1 MTLHAFRHNF
11 SAVEIEM
18 FMSQYDV
25 NENDEIEGDEAIK
38 VFQDVATGKQIT
50 GLQENLQINLK
61 TSKIPPP
68 NDADIEK

>member
-1 MTLHAFRHNF
+1 
-11 SAVEIEM
+11 M